1 MFNNSKIENK
11 HTMNFCLKETLTM
24 RQLSYN
30 QLLDAYEDAV
40 FYELDQNFIMMLN
53 EEINRRDLEKAESRI
68 ISTSVF
74 KASNT

>member
-1 MFNNSKIENK
+1 
-11 HTMNFCLKETLTM
+11 M